1 MTLPRV
7 SRQWMVHMLSTD
19 FRAATLLDDVAIR
32 PPAKYEM
39 IIKNTAVGINAND
52 VNFAAGAYLPG
63 NKPPF
68 PIGFEAVGTV
78 IAAGEKALAKEGDHV
93 AYTDNGAFAEYKTV
107 RSFPNKN
114 RQGSSLSHIRLCLT
128 NLLISV

>member
-114 RQGSSLSHIRLCLT
+114 RQGSSLSHL
-128 NLLISV
+128 